1 MTDGGPRL
9 ALLARLSEAVCWDDA
24 VRRHESDPWSYLR
37 RKLDAAAGPLAEF
50 KREQFEDARRRL
62 LDDLSKPMLPPGAL
76 ETHRES
82 FEALLGV
89 GDFADLSFHLDPGA
103 ERHARR
109 EGAQAV
115 LAHAR
120 ITTAF
125 DHEALPPA
133 QRSRAWEKRVAE
145 MTRRLGFDALE
156 TIVRRGENTAAFRA
170 RAARRVR
177 RNLGEYI
184 SVVRGSGVLRDEITP
199 FMLGRIETA
208 LAAARRVLAL
218 LP

>member
-9 ALLARLSEAVCWDDA
+9 ALLARLSEATTWDDA
-24 VRRHESDPWSYLR
+24 VRRHETDPWSYLR

-50 KREQFEDARRRL
+50 KRALFEDARRRL
-62 LDDLSKPMLPPGAL
+62 LDDLSKPMLPPGSL

-82 FEALLGV
+82 FEALLSV

-103 ERHARR
+103 ERRARLD
-109 EGAQAV
+109 GARSV
-115 LAHAR
+115 LAHAKVL
-120 ITTAF
+120 TAF
-125 DHEALPPA
+125 DHEALPPDK
-133 QRSRAWEKRVAE
+133 RSRAWEKRVGE

-177 RNLGEYI
+177 RDLGEYI
-184 SVVRGSGVLRDEITP
+184 TVARGSGVLRDEVTP
-199 FMLGRIETA
+199 FMLGRIEA
-208 LAAARRVLAL
+208 AVAAARRVLAL